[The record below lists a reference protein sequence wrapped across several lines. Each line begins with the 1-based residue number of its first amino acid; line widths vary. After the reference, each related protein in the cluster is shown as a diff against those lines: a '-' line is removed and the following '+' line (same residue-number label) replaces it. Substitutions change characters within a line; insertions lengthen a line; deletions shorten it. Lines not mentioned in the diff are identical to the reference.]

1 MSINRVEK
9 IDDLVAVR
17 NVLMSVSDKKG
28 LDVLVPGLL
37 EVCPDVRILS
47 TGGTYDAVRKIFEG
61 LASAGGAPVV
71 PPSTEDSWM
80 KHLMQVSEY
89 TGQPE
94 TQGGLVKTLDFKIYL
109 GLLTETYKPAHQQDL
124 ARTNAVPIDLVVVNL
139 YPFTST
145 VAKAGTDSEDWR
157 GNIDIGG
164 PCMIRAAAKNWHRV
178 AVMTNPSDYA
188 AFLAALRENGGH
200 TTLKDRYDLSR
211 KAFRHTAD
219 YDTGIANHLETVP
232 FGSAVTGAYKEIA
245 NEGE

>member
-47 TGGTYDAVRKIFEG
+47 TGGTYGAVKDILQG
-61 LASAGGAPVV
+61 TVQSTGAGAIPLSVDTAV
-71 PPSTEDSWM
+71 MS
-80 KHLMQVSEY
+80 HLMQVSDY

-94 TQGGLVKTLDFKIYL
+94 TKGGLVKTLDFKIYL
-109 GLLTETYKPAHQQDL
+109 GLLTETYRSEHQADL
-124 ARTNAVPIDLVVVNL
+124 QRTGAVPIDLVVVNL

-188 AFLAALRENGGH
+188 AFLSALKENRGH
-200 TTLKDRYDLSR
+200 TTLRDRYGLSV

-232 FGSAVTGAYKEIA
+232 FGSAVTGVYKEIA
-245 NEGE
+245 NKGE